1 MSSLTTTTINT
12 LNSTTNLTLQT
23 GNTNAAKIIVGA
35 GVEGVA
41 IGGNS
46 TTNVVIANSTA
57 LNVNVNSTFTKNVS
71 ITGTAT
77 ISTNTL
83 NLGLSSIS
91 VTGYSRLP
99 NGLLFQ
105 WGSQTGITFTAGTI
119 TFPVAF
125 ASAPF
130 TITLQGT
137 HANTGST
144 LVVTGL
150 STTTAT
156 VRTTNTVTAQTGYWM
171 AIGV

>member
-1 MSSLTTTTINT
+1 MSSLTTTSINT

-23 GNTNAAKIIVGA
+23 GNTSAARIVVGS
-35 GVEGVA
+35 GGEGVIISA
-41 IGGNS
+41 NS
-46 TTNVVIANSTA
+46 TANVVMANSTA

-71 ITGTAT
+71 ISGTTT
-77 ISTNTL
+77 ISANTL
-83 NLGLSSIS
+83 NLGLSSIAT
-91 VTGYSRLP
+91 TGYSRLP

-125 ASAPF
+125 AAAPY
-130 TITLQGT
+130 TITVQAT

-144 LVVTGL
+144 LVVTDT